1 MPSGRP
7 TVCRAIRG
15 ATTARANTS
24 EDILEATTEM
34 LETIF
39 ALNDVDIDDVVS
51 GFFTTTTDLTAT
63 FPAVAA
69 REVGLDNVAL
79 MCAHEMDVPGSLR
92 SCVRVM
98 LHVNTS
104 ALPREI
110 KHVYL
115 HGAIQLRPEWG
126 REPAQRALQRERV
139 ETAP

>member
-1 MPSGRP
+1 VS

-24 EDILEATTEM
+24 EDILEATIEM
-34 LETIF
+34 LATIF
-39 ALNDVDIDDVVS
+39 ALNDIEIDDVVS
-51 GFFTTTTDLTAT
+51 GFFTATTDLNAT

-98 LHVNTS
+98 LHVNTT
-104 ALPREI
+104 ATPDEI

-115 HGAIQLRPEWG
+115 HGAVQLRPEWG
-126 REPAQRALQRERV
+126 REPTAWVRERETV
-139 ETAP
+139 ETAG

>member
-1 MPSGRP
+1 MS
-7 TVCRAIRG
+7 TICRAIRG

-34 LETIF
+34 IETIF
-39 ALNDVDIDDVVS
+39 ALNEIDVDDVVS
-51 GFFTTTTDLTAT
+51 GFFTTTTDLNAT

-98 LHVNTS
+98 LHINTTVAAS
-104 ALPREI
+104 EI

-115 HGAIQLRPEWG
+115 HGAVQLRPEWG
-126 REPAQRALQRERV
+126 REPVKWAQREEGV
-139 ETAP
+139 EAHG

>member
-1 MPSGRP
+1 MS

-15 ATTARANTS
+15 ATTSRANTS
-24 EDILEATTEM
+24 EDILEATAEM

-39 ALNDVDIDDVVS
+39 ALNEIDDVVS
-51 GFFTTTTDLTAT
+51 GFFTTTTDLNAT

-98 LHVNTS
+98 LHVNT
-104 ALPREI
+104 AMGADEI

-115 HGAIQLRPEWG
+115 NGAEQLRPEWG
-126 REPAQRALQRERV
+126 RKPVKWEREPVSAG
-139 ETAP
+139 TTG